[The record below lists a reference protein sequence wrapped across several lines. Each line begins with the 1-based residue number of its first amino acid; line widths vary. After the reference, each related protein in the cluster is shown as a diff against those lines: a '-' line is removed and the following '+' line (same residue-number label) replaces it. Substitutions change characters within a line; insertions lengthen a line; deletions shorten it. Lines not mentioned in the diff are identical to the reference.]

1 MRRRMFS
8 TETVISHRAEVIAG
22 RSRSLQEVPAGAI
35 LHTLMAERI
44 LPRERNQFAEKP

>member
-8 TETVISHRAEVIAG
+8 SETVISHRAGVIAG

-35 LHTLMAERI
+35 FAYARVGARP
-44 LPRERNQFAEKP
+44 PRERNLFTEKP